1 MQEHWKDLCDF
12 GNQQQHL
19 AWDALWVKQV
29 ISGGRR
35 EMGFLQIAFDDND
48 NIGAEAKRSQMKK
61 TQSLFKSWFLGKFN
75 LMSNNR
81 WHVLTMKRAIS
92 GQWLF

>member
-19 AWDALWVKQV
+19 TWDARRVKQV

-35 EMGFLQIAFDDND
+35 EMGLC
-48 NIGAEAKRSQMKK
+48 K
-61 TQSLFKSWFLGKFN
+61 
-75 LMSNNR
+75 
-81 WHVLTMKRAIS
+81 
-92 GQWLF
+92 